1 MSSLAKQTLILLDIS
16 RMQKLNGLC
25 LVSRLTKICTK
36 FTNSENSFLAY
47 WLLSNVGY
55 NLLLLIDQL
64 LLILCSLSL
73 AAVSPFSIVAT
84 ADALHTTTIN
94 CSCSQQSTMNKSIIS
109 LSAEHFRL
117 SCL

>member
-1 MSSLAKQTLILLDIS
+1 MSSLAKQILILLDIS

-64 LLILCSLSL
+64 LLILCSLSP
-73 AAVSPFSIVAT
+73 VSPFSIVAT

-109 LSAEHFRL
+109 FIAEHFPL
-117 SCL
+117 SCF